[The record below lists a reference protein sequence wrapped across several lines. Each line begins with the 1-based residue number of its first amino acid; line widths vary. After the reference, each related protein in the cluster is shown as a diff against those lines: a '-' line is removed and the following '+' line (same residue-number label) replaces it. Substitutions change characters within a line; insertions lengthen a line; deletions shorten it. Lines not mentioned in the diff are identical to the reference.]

1 MIGVPLSESTYQDQP
16 VPFKQLRTAILV
28 DVVDDSCSMVG
39 LHMSHASDGDARRK
53 EFPAWLPMGS
63 DGPDLDR
70 TTKAALRN
78 PRCEFE
84 RCIPV
89 IPS

>member
-1 MIGVPLSESTYQDQP
+1 
-16 VPFKQLRTAILV
+16 
-28 DVVDDSCSMVG
+28 MVG
-39 LHMSHASDGDARRK
+39 LHMSHASDGDARHK

-70 TTKAALRN
+70 ITKAALRN